1 MYGVGA
7 TSSAEETKT
16 PLTSSICLP
25 RSLRILPSSPQVSQY
40 LPGGWTKSTP
50 RKRLL
55 ELREDLPCPIRRP
68 RASARPAVRIPRAP
82 AAHKTLY
89 LPLALVPN
97 RQICFRF
104 RRAST
109 RKISCHRFLE
119 MNNLILGPSQTAFRY
134 RKDVGSKPKPRLFAD
149 LRRTGII

>member
-1 MYGVGA
+1 GA
-7 TSSAEETKT
+7 TPLSEETKT

-25 RSLRILPSSPQVSQY
+25 RSLRILPSSSQVSQY
-40 LPGGWTKSTP
+40 LPEGWIKRTP

-55 ELREDLPCPIRRP
+55 ELREDSPCPMRP

-82 AAHKTLY
+82 AAHKTWY

-97 RQICFRF
+97 RQICFLF
-104 RRAST
+104 RRART

-134 RKDVGSKPKPRLFAD
+134 RKDVG
-149 LRRTGII
+149 